1 MSRVEDP
8 NAKRADR
15 MMGGLAASALAL
27 PPTLG
32 VGMYMAG
39 AHGLAIG
46 FVTLVVVMA
55 EGMLGSMFA
64 NAMTCVPTMRPAIGT
79 DMQAMST
86 MLKRLRD
93 VSRHGLPASER
104 HEAQSEIGRASE
116 LLEQMLG
123 CEPWVAVREFTAQE
137 PKEHMRLRSEYI
149 NDHVEIG
156 EWAARPNGTED
167 RPFRRH
173 LASILPTLVAVMRD
187 FGLDPGTFAP
197 EARRLPGQDLGTPIS
212 LPMLAAPVRTLA
224 NEWLTG
230 DNASVPMLERITADA
245 AAGRELD
252 ALEAAWAN
260 ARVSSA
266 PEDVDEVDAQ
276 FLKGVDRISA
286 TLSEAVALRARRDRD
301 VLSTNVRY
309 LDAKLAS

>member
-1 MSRVEDP
+1 MNRIEDP
-8 NAKRADR
+8 NAAHARR
-15 MMGGLAASALAL
+15 MKNRLIASALTL
-27 PPTLG
+27 PPSLA
-32 VGMYMAG
+32 VAMHLSG
-39 AHGLAIG
+39 ADAMTIG
-46 FVTLVVVMA
+46 FVSFITVLTDVMLA
-55 EGMLGSMFA
+55 PFMASQMMSA
-64 NAMTCVPTMRPAIGT
+64 PTMRPELGT
-79 DMQAMST
+79 DMQAMNA
-86 MLKRLRD
+86 MLTRLRD
-93 VSRHGLPASER
+93 ISRDGLPVSER
-104 HEAQSEIGRASE
+104 QEAQSEIERAAV
-116 LLEQMLG
+116 LLEQLLG
-123 CEPWVAVREFTAQE
+123 SEPWVAVREFAAKE
-137 PKEHMRLRSEYI
+137 PKEHMRLRSESI
-149 NDHVEIG
+149 NDHIELG
-156 EWAARPNGTED
+156 EWAARPNGTEN
-167 RPFRRH
+167 RPYRRH

-197 EARRLPGQDLGTPIS
+197 VAKRLPGQDLGTPVS
-212 LPMLAAPVRTLA
+212 LPLLAAPVRTLA

-286 TLSEAVALRARRDRD
+286 TLSEAVALRARKDRD